1 MSVKF
6 SVYFTV
12 LKSMPNTRNRAKGTQ
27 PATKGVC
34 FMCNT
39 SQTTGGSPCEDCN
52 KILKTICANKN
63 DEIDKALA
71 SAIKIGRTQNRRA

>member
-1 MSVKF
+1 
-6 SVYFTV
+6 
-12 LKSMPNTRNRAKGTQ
+12 MPNTRNRAKGTQ

-34 FMCNT
+34 YMCNT
-39 SQTTGGSPCEDCN
+39 SQTTGDSPCEDCN

-71 SAIKIGRTQNRRA
+71 SVIKIGRAQNRRA